1 MESQFGLYPQF
12 YVKRKDLL
20 FPLIEKYLGIS
31 MKGKTHGDAIETYLR
46 LLKTNEGFRNEVD
59 NAIAT
64 KGFNNAGGVGLSAIV
79 SIFGGLF
86 GSKEGEANADAS
98 FYQAVAAVQQEDDS
112 SKILI
117 ISVVTL
123 LVVGIG
129 VVIFVK
135 MKK

>member
-1 MESQFGLYPQF
+1 MDNQFGLYPQF

-31 MKGKTHGDAIETYLR
+31 MKGKTHGDAIGLYLR

-59 NAIAT
+59 ALI
-64 KGFNNAGGVGLSAIV
+64 AGGNYKNALDPVTAIF
-79 SIFGGLF
+79 SWFGGI
-86 GSKEGEANADAS
+86 SNRKAAEANSDAQ
-98 FYQAVAAVQQEDDS
+98 FNEIILAAQQQDDS

-123 LVVGIG
+123 LVVAAGIF
-129 VVIFVK
+129 VFVK